1 MNLTRLNGLY
11 EVSKFSLYL
20 IIICVILISTDLLW
34 RWDQSFYDAQQRSFQ
49 RHAPNDV
56 IIIAIDEASL
66 SRLGRWPWRRNI
78 HAELINRLSDEGA
91 RVIAMDIIFSEKDQN
106 YPSDD
111 YKLIQ
116 AVNNSGRVILPVF
129 VEQARKG
136 SVLHE
141 TLPLPELIEASS
153 GLGHVHVELD
163 TDGIARSVYL
173 LEGLGKPHWPSFG
186 VAVLQFIEPSRSLYL
201 FDEKLESQKDVASP
215 LKWIRDYHVK
225 IPFYGPPGHFQTISY
240 HQVLTGQYPK
250 GLFKDQI
257 IFVGVTATGLG
268 DSLPTPVSGLSQSMP
283 GVEINANIFSGVRE
297 GIMIKNISMGW
308 YYALSIFIVIL
319 PAILFP
325 LLRPR
330 LAFIATILLI
340 VFTIAIS
347 VAFFLFFKI
356 WYGPISVV
364 LTLMLSYPMWS
375 WRRLEFTMK
384 YLENELLGLKK
395 QRGIGIVEH
404 EWNLDSVFKFLAS
417 WLPVS
422 GFTLINENAM
432 TVYSWGQKIDKDV
445 GKLRENQWIQ
455 LDLETYVYS
464 SNDEAGQYFCA
475 VSWQSKAKPSL
486 RQLKLFNEI
495 INKINTTKSDQPK
508 TTYEILQ
515 KRIQEVA
522 IATEQLSNL
531 KRFIEDC
538 LDQIADAVLVID
550 YGGKVVLANDRA
562 KSLFKESFDEGPNN
576 LDVLDILEKLHFASK
591 WTWTDLLD
599 EVFTNDSSIQLQG
612 RLEDKVDLLIN
623 VSLMRLADEL
633 ESYAFVISM
642 SDITELIESER
653 MRNEA
658 LSFLSH
664 DLRSPLVSILALT
677 ELIGAD
683 KNSVIERKNLSR
695 IEDHASRTI
704 ELAENF
710 VQFSRAEG
718 NEQIQFSE
726 FNLVDVAINAMDQV
740 WSQAQVKKINIHR
753 DFTLNECYINGNAQ
767 LLERV
772 FINLLTN
779 SIKYSNENTKIA
791 FIIDCSKSFIKC
803 IIVDEGI
810 GIPEDDLPH
819 IMKRFKRVE
828 SHHHKKNKGMGLGL
842 SFVNAVVERHGGE
855 IEIESQQQKGTKV
868 TIKLKKIN

>member
-1 MNLTRLNGLY
+1 MNSTRLYGLY
-11 EVSKFSLYL
+11 EVSKFSLLL
-20 IIICVILISTDLLW
+20 IVICVVLISTDLLW
-34 RWDQSFYDAQQRSFQ
+34 RWDQSFYDAQQRFFL

-91 RVIAMDIIFSEKDQN
+91 RVIAMDIIFSERDQN
-106 YPSDD
+106 HPNDD
-111 YKLIQ
+111 NKLRK
-116 AVNNSGRVILPVF
+116 AVKNSGRVILPVF
-129 VEQARKG
+129 VEQARRG

-141 TLPLPELIEASS
+141 TLPLPELIESS
-153 GLGHVHVELD
+153 AGLGHVHVELD

-186 VAVLQFIEPSRSLYL
+186 VAVLQFIDPSRSLHL
-201 FDEKLESQKDVASP
+201 SDEKLFSQKDLSSP

-297 GIMIKNISMGW
+297 GLMIKNISMGW
-308 YYALSIFIVIL
+308 YYILSIFIIVL
-319 PAILFP
+319 PVILFP

-330 LAFIATILLI
+330 YAFFATILLI
-340 VFTIAIS
+340 AFTIVIS
-347 VAFFLFFKI
+347 VAFVQFFKI

-364 LTLMLSYPMWS
+364 ITLMLSYPMWS
-375 WRRLEFTMK
+375 WRRLEFTLK
-384 YLENELLGLKK
+384 YLEKELLAINK
-395 QRGIGIVEH
+395 QRGMGVVEQDG
-404 EWNLDSVFKFLAS
+404 NLDSVFKFLSS

-422 GFTLINENAM
+422 GFTLINENGM
-432 TVYSWGQKIDKDV
+432 TVYSWGKKTGKNF
-445 GKLRENQWIQ
+445 GKLKENQWIK
-455 LDLETYVYS
+455 LDEETYCYS
-464 SNDEAGQYFCA
+464 FNNEEHKYLCA
-475 VSWQSKAKPSL
+475 FGWESKVKPSQ
-486 RQLKLFNEI
+486 RHFKLLIDI
-495 INKINTTKSDQPK
+495 INKINLTKSEQPK
-508 TTYEILQ
+508 TTFEILQ
-515 KRIQEVA
+515 KRIQEVET
-522 IATEQLSNL
+522 ATEQLSNL

-550 YGGKVVLANDRA
+550 YGGKIVLANDRA
-562 KSLFKESFDEGPNN
+562 KSLFKDTFDEKNN
-576 LDVLDILEKLHFASK
+576 LIDIISVLEILHLSSK
-591 WTWTDLLD
+591 WVWTDLLA
-599 EVFTNDSSIQLQG
+599 EVFKNDSSIQLQG
-612 RLEDKVDLLIN
+612 RLQDKVDLLIN
-623 VSLMRLADEL
+623 ISLMRLGDEL

-664 DLRSPLVSILALT
+664 DLRAPLVSILALT
-677 ELIGAD
+677 ELISAD
-683 KNSVIERKNLSR
+683 KNSAIESKNLTR

-710 VQFSRAEG
+710 VQFSRVEG
-718 NEQIQFSE
+718 NEEIQFSE
-726 FNLVDVAINAMDQV
+726 FNLIEVAINALDQV
-740 WSQAQVKKINIHR
+740 WSQAQVKKINIQR
-753 DFTLNECYINGNAQ
+753 DFSSNECYVNGNAP

-779 SIKYSNENTKIA
+779 SIKYSNKNTQIK
-791 FIIDCSKSFIKC
+791 FKLDCSKTFIKC
-803 IIVDEGI
+803 TIDDEGI
-810 GIPEDDLPH
+810 GIPENDLPN
-819 IMKRFKRVE
+819 IMNRFKRVE
-828 SHHHKKNKGMGLGL
+828 SHHDKLNKGMGLGL
-842 SFVNAVVERHGGE
+842 SFVNAVIERHDGE
-855 IEIESQQQKGTKV
+855 IEIESQEQKGTKV
-868 TIKLKKIN
+868 TITLKK